1 MNQRHHSNKIER
13 LPVVLLMGATATG
26 KTRLA
31 LELFEHLPV
40 RIINVDSVQFYRQ
53 FDIGSAKPTL
63 AQQQQY
69 QLRMIDICNPDD
81 VYSVARFYREVQLEI
96 QQAQQQQ
103 KIALLTGGSMMY
115 FKTLIQGLS
124 PMPPADPIIR
134 QQLRDQ
140 IATGG
145 IQSLHQR
152 LSQIDPATASR
163 LSANDSQRIVRA
175 LEVYTVS
182 GITIDAWHQQTP
194 QDHNR
199 YISLALSQLER
210 PELHQRIEDRFHTM
224 LKSGFVDEVSALKK
238 RWHAHIDAPV
248 FRSVGYKQILDYL
261 EGEHDY
267 NTMIDK
273 SLIATRQL
281 AKRQITWLRSW
292 PNIHH
297 LNSDNLQELA
307 EQVVTIVHPFLPLND

>member
-1 MNQRHHSNKIER
+1 
-13 LPVVLLMGATATG
+13 MGATATG

-53 FDIGSAKPTL
+53 FNIGSAKPTL
-63 AQQQQY
+63 AQQKQY
-69 QLRMIDICNPDD
+69 QLRMIDICEPDD
-81 VYSVARFYREVQLEI
+81 TYSVARFYREVQLEI
-96 QQAQQQQ
+96 EQAHQQQ

-134 QQLRDQ
+134 QQLRHQ
-140 IATGG
+140 IETDG

-152 LSQIDPATASR
+152 LSQMDPVTASR
-163 LSANDSQRIVRA
+163 ISANDSQRIIRA
-175 LEVYTVS
+175 LEVHAIS
-182 GITIDAWHQQTP
+182 GITIDTWHQQTP
-194 QDHNR
+194 QSHNN

-210 PELHQRIEDRFHTM
+210 PELHQRIHDRFHTM
-224 LKSGFVDEVSALKK
+224 LALGFVDEVSTLKE
-238 RWHAHIDAPV
+238 RWRSHLDTPV
-248 FRSVGYKQILDYL
+248 FRSVGYKQILGYL
-261 EGEHDY
+261 NEEYDY

-273 SLIATRQL
+273 ALSATRQL

-292 PNIHH
+292 PDIHH
-297 LNSDNLQELA
+297 LNSDNLQDLT
-307 EQVVTIVHPFLPLND
+307 EQVVTMVRPLLPLND